1 MSHHESQVRGADGRL
16 VDRMLF
22 FSDAVFAIVLTLL
35 ALELR
40 APEYEGGIGNLWPAL
55 AAMWSK
61 FLAFGMSFALTALW
75 WTVHVRMT
83 RRLVVFDWP
92 TAICNLLALACVTVL
107 PFATSVFGENPNSL
121 DTLQFYWWVSLATAS
136 AMLLLLLVSTRG
148 GGKLLGGMSGTE
160 YFLRISQAVAPV
172 LAFSAG
178 VYFCAHGMAWEARM
192 AAFVMFPVMWL
203 GRLVFRIPRAAKA

>member
-1 MSHHESQVRGADGRL
+1 MSHHESEAKGTSGRL

-40 APEYEGGIGNLWPAL
+40 APDYEGGNLWPAL

-83 RRLVVFDWP
+83 RRLVTFDWL
-92 TAICNLLALACVTVL
+92 TAICNLLALASVTVL

-121 DTLQFYWWVSLATAS
+121 DTLQFYWWVSLATGAS
-136 AMLLLLLVSTRG
+136 MTLLLLVSARG
-148 GGKLLGGMSGTE
+148 GGRLMGGVSRTE
-160 YFLRISQAVAPV
+160 YFLRLTQSIAPV
-172 LAFSAG
+172 IAFAAG
-178 VYFCAHGMAWEARM
+178 IYFCAHGMAWQARF
-192 AAFVMFPVMWL
+192 AAFIMFPIMWL
-203 GRLVFRIPRAAKA
+203 GRLLFRLKNAA